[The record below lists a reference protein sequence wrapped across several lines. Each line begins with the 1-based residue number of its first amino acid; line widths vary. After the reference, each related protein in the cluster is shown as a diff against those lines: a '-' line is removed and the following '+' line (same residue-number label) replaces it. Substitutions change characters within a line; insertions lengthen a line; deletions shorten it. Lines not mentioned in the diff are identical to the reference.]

1 MNIYTTYLY
10 NVLTCM
16 HMLAFVVTYALHC
29 TELELNWQ
37 LRWQWPSDGV
47 SALVW
52 TVSWTLDKAVGG
64 QAECEQPGW
73 PAALP
78 WLLTFSLAIHC
89 LFLSAAGSR
98 ISDVPGHCHVRDLKL
113 TERRQRN
120 RCDWTE
126 NVLYAKH
133 YYSVGV
139 NTFGTVRPT
148 AVMTAGYIGL
158 CPASCSE
165 W

>member
-1 MNIYTTYLY
+1 
-10 NVLTCM
+10 M
-16 HMLAFVVTYALHC
+16 HAHAGLCCHVYIVALHWTR
-29 TELELNWQ
+29 TELTTVLK
-37 LRWQWPSDGV
+37 WQWPSDGV
-47 SALVW
+47 QG
-52 TVSWTLDKAVGG
+52 TVCRGLNGQLELDNGQGSG

-73 PAALP
+73 QAALP
-78 WLLTFSLAIHC
+78 RLFAFSLAIHC
-89 LFLSAAGSR
+89 LFLSAADSAGSR
-98 ISDVPGHCHVRDLKL
+98 ISNVPGHRHVRDLKL

-120 RCDWTE
+120 RDWTE